1 MHYKKVKGIL
11 SSSNGMNLYRG
22 CTHGCIYCD
31 SRSHCYHMEHDFEDI
46 EIKENAIELLEQ
58 TLKRKRSKCML
69 RTGSMTDPY
78 IPLENEIG
86 YMRKTLSLAY
96 KYGFGFT
103 FITKSNRV
111 LRDLDL
117 LKAINDKTKCV
128 VQMTLTTYDEDLCQM
143 IEPNVCTTR
152 ERVEVLKQLR
162 DAGIPTVVWLCP
174 ILPFINDTKENIINI
189 LNDCIEAKVY
199 GVICFGMGLTLREGN
214 REYFYNRLD
223 YLFPHMKEKYIRT
236 YGNQYQL
243 YSLKNHQLM
252 KIFHQMCEEH
262 GIIHDNKQIFE
273 YLKKF
278 EDKTKNVQLSLF
290 DMDL

>member
-1 MHYKKVKGIL
+1 
-11 SSSNGMNLYRG
+11 
-22 CTHGCIYCD
+22 
-31 SRSHCYHMEHDFEDI
+31 MEHDFEDI

-69 RTGSMTDPY
+69 STGSMTDPY

-86 YMRKTLSLAY
+86 YMRKALSLAY

-128 VQMTLTTYDEDLCQM
+128 VQMTLTTYDEDICQM
-143 IEPNVCTTR
+143 IEPNVSTTR

-162 DAGIPTVVWLCP
+162 DADIPTVVWLCP
-174 ILPFINDTKENIINI
+174 ILPFINDTKENIISI

-214 REYFYNRLD
+214 REYFYNQLD
-223 YLFPHMKEKYIRT
+223 HLFPHMKEKYIRT

-252 KIFHQMCEEH
+252 EIFHQMCEEQ

-290 DMDL
+290 DID